1 MPLVAILLVLLA
13 VQPVPWPAPLAGG
26 AVWPVVLTT
35 ALIASL
41 PVLVLANVS
50 VRVVRLLRRDSYRR
64 GTAARWLERG
74 RLIAGLA
81 NACGFV
87 VMVLVAGWGEFVWS
101 GPWRAVGP
109 GGEPVLVPFAELLV
123 PLPVV
128 VSTVLGWLVL
138 YPAEKALFETASRPS
153 PVPFFPP
160 AAYVGF
166 KFRFYALFVLAPA
179 TLAAGQQSFSRFF
192 PSYAEHPLA
201 AGAGLVAIVTLFV
214 VLPLAI
220 PRAFGWVRMR
230 DDPVRERLLR
240 LARRT
245 GFRFRELYVWP
256 TCGSVANAIVLG
268 LLPRVRFV
276 AFTDKLLDVLSPDE
290 RDAVF
295 GHEIGHAKHGHIAYY
310 ALFLILSGCAVT
322 AGIAAGFEWL
332 KHSGYVFTKEDE
344 GWLVPIPVLA
354 LGAYLFVAFGYVSR
368 RCERQAD
375 LYGAKSVSCRDSGC
389 TGHDETTVY
398 PEAVGALCPT
408 GLRTFA
414 TALERVVGADAER
427 PAGWAKVWAWVR
439 SWQHGP
445 PGERIAYLH
454 RLIDHPEDEPR
465 FQRRAFAMR
474 VALIVGLITFTAGLT
489 WAVGWRAVVSGL

>member
-1 MPLVAILLVLLA
+1 MPLLAILLVLLA

-26 AVWPVVLTT
+26 TGWPVVVTT

-41 PVLVLANVS
+41 PVLALANVS
-50 VRVVRLLRRDSYRR
+50 VGVVRMLRRHPYRR
-64 GTAARWLERG
+64 GTAARRLERG
-74 RLIAGLA
+74 RLLAGLT
-81 NACGFV
+81 NAFGFAV
-87 VMVLVAGWGEFVWS
+87 AVLVAGWGEFVWA
-101 GPWRAVGP
+101 GPWRTTGP
-109 GGEPVLVPFAELLV
+109 GGASVLVPFAELLV
-123 PLPVV
+123 PLPVILA
-128 VSTVLGWLVL
+128 TVLGWLVV
-138 YPAEKALFETASRPS
+138 YPAEKAIFDTAGKPS

-179 TLAAGQQSFSRFF
+179 TLAAGQQSFTRFF
-192 PSYAEHPLA
+192 PSYAEHPVA
-201 AGAGLVAIVTLFV
+201 AGAGFLGLLFLFV
-214 VLPLAI
+214 VVPLAI
-220 PRAFGWVRMR
+220 PTAFGWVRMR

-240 LARRT
+240 VAKRA

-256 TCGSVANAIVLG
+256 TRGSVANALVLG
-268 LLPRVRFV
+268 LVPRVRFV
-276 AFTDKLLDVLSPDE
+276 TFTDKLLDVLSPDE

-322 AGIAAGFEWL
+322 SGIAAGLEWL
-332 KHSGYVFTKEDE
+332 KHAGYVFTKEDE

-354 LGAYLFVAFGYVSR
+354 LGAYLFVAFGFLSR

-375 LYGAKSVSCRDSGC
+375 IYGAKSVSCAESHC
-389 TGHDETTVY
+389 TGHDDQTVY
-398 PEAVGALCPT
+398 PETVGPLCPT

-427 PAGWAKVWAWVR
+427 PTGWAKLWARVR

-445 PGERIAYLH
+445 PGERIAYLLS
-454 RLIDHPEDEPR
+454 LIDHPENEPR
-465 FQRRAFAMR
+465 FQRRVFAVR
-474 VALIVGLITFTAGLT
+474 VALVVGLVAVTVGLT